1 VVLEKLVG
9 RNCHY
14 DLARLVFDKV
24 GEREHRAVT
33 ESGQQTKENQKSE
46 QTRHDQTRQA
56 SVHQRLAILGELRP
70 RSRTA
75 GKTGL
80 AVGVIAGIWNRG
92 FVRNYSMVNGAVQKP
107 AENGPEAV
115 VTALGNRSI
124 VLVGMMGAGKS
135 SIGRRLAA
143 RLGIPFIDA
152 DAEIESAAGMT
163 IPEIFDKHGEPYF
176 RAGEARVIARLLDN
190 GPQVLATGGGSLM
203 DAQTR
208 ALIGE
213 KGVSIWL
220 KADIDVLLKRTK
232 RRNDRPLAE
241 KIKDLLPIRE
251 PLYAQADIV
260 VQSRDEP
267 HENIVD
273 EIMIQL
279 PRRLGVGVEKS
290 S

>member
-1 VVLEKLVG
+1 
-9 RNCHY
+9 
-14 DLARLVFDKV
+14 
-24 GEREHRAVT
+24 
-33 ESGQQTKENQKSE
+33 
-46 QTRHDQTRQA
+46 
-56 SVHQRLAILGELRP
+56 
-70 RSRTA
+70 
-75 GKTGL
+75 
-80 AVGVIAGIWNRG
+80 
-92 FVRNYSMVNGAVQKP
+92 MVNGAVQKP
-107 AENGPEAV
+107 AENGPESAV
-115 VTALGNRSI
+115 VRALGNRSI

-176 RAGEARVIARLLDN
+176 RAGEARVIARLLDG

-208 ALIGE
+208 ALIGG

-267 HENIVD
+267 HDNIVD

-279 PRRLGVGVEKS
+279 PRRLGVGGKKPS
-290 S
+290 

>member
-1 VVLEKLVG
+1 
-9 RNCHY
+9 
-14 DLARLVFDKV
+14 
-24 GEREHRAVT
+24 
-33 ESGQQTKENQKSE
+33 
-46 QTRHDQTRQA
+46 
-56 SVHQRLAILGELRP
+56 
-70 RSRTA
+70 
-75 GKTGL
+75 
-80 AVGVIAGIWNRG
+80 
-92 FVRNYSMVNGAVQKP
+92 MVNGAVQKP
-107 AENGPEAV
+107 ADSGPESAV
-115 VTALGNRSI
+115 VRALGHRSI

-208 ALIGE
+208 TLIGE

-220 KADIDVLLKRTK
+220 KADIEVLLKRTK

-251 PLYAQADIV
+251 PLYAQANIV

-267 HENIVD
+267 HDNIVD
-273 EIMIQL
+273 EIMSQL
-279 PRRLGVGVEKS
+279 PRRLGVGMEKPS
-290 S
+290 

>member
-1 VVLEKLVG
+1 
-9 RNCHY
+9 
-14 DLARLVFDKV
+14 
-24 GEREHRAVT
+24 
-33 ESGQQTKENQKSE
+33 
-46 QTRHDQTRQA
+46 
-56 SVHQRLAILGELRP
+56 
-70 RSRTA
+70 
-75 GKTGL
+75 
-80 AVGVIAGIWNRG
+80 
-92 FVRNYSMVNGAVQKP
+92 MVNGAIQKP
-107 AENGPEAV
+107 AENGLESAV
-115 VTALGNRSI
+115 VRALGNRSI

-135 SIGRRLAA
+135 SIGRRLAG

-152 DAEIESAAGMT
+152 DTEIESAAGMT

-190 GPQVLATGGGSLM
+190 GPQVLATGGGSVM

-241 KIKDLLPIRE
+241 KIKDLLPVRE
-251 PLYAQADIV
+251 PLYAQADII

-267 HENIVD
+267 HDTIVD
-273 EIMIQL
+273 EIMTQL
-279 PRRLGVGVEKS
+279 PRRLGLGAEKPS
-290 S
+290 